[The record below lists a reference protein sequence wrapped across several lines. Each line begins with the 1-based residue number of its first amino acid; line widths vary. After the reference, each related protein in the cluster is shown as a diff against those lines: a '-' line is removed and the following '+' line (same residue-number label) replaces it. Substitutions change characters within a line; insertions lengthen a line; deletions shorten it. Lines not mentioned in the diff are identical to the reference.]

1 MKIKLTSSYIMRT
14 GIFEEIGVVKKLIDG
29 YCQIIGYLIAAAM
42 LLMVILVFGNV
53 VMRYGFNSGF
63 TVSEELSRW
72 LFVWLTFLGAVV
84 ALRDNAHLG
93 TDMLVGKLGP
103 LGKRICMGLSLIG
116 MLYCLW
122 LLFQG
127 SLEQYK
133 VNVDSESPV
142 MEASMGWFYAAG
154 MVFSV
159 FGAPILLLDLYK
171 LLTGQIDDDHLLLMQ
186 ESEESPHGES
196 REPSQH

>member
-1 MKIKLTSSYIMRT
+1 MIDK
-14 GIFEEIGVVKKLIDG
+14 FIGG
-29 YCQIIGYLIAAAM
+29 YCRLIGYLIAAAL
-42 LLMVILVFGNV
+42 LLMVVLVFGNV
-53 VMRYGFNSGF
+53 VMRYAFNSGF

-93 TDMLVGKLGP
+93 TDIVVGKLGP
-103 LGKRICMGLSLIG
+103 LGKRICMGLSLAL

-133 VNVDSESPV
+133 LNVDSDSPV
-142 MEASMGWFYAAG
+142 MEASMGWFYACG

-159 FGAPILLLDLYK
+159 LGAPILLQDLYK
-171 LLTGQIDDDHLLLMQ
+171 LLSGQMDDDHLVLIQ
-186 ESEESPHGES
+186 ESEESAHADGTS
-196 REPSQH
+196 SH

>member
-1 MKIKLTSSYIMRT
+1 M
-14 GIFEEIGVVKKLIDG
+14 IDKFISG
-29 YCQIIGYLIAAAM
+29 YCRLIGYLIAAA
-42 LLMVILVFGNV
+42 LLVMVALVFGNV
-53 VMRYGFNSGF
+53 VMRYAFNSGF

-103 LGKRICMGLSLIG
+103 LGKRICMGLSLVL

-122 LLFQG
+122 LLFKG
-127 SLEQYK
+127 SYEQFK

-142 MEASMGWFYAAG
+142 MEASMGWFYASG
-154 MVFSV
+154 MAFTVL
-159 FGAPILLLDLYK
+159 GAPILLQDIYK
-171 LLTGQIDDDHLLLMQ
+171 LVSGRIDDEHLLLIT
-186 ESEESPHGES
+186 ESEESPHGDADGT
-196 REPSQH
+196 PH

>member
-1 MKIKLTSSYIMRT
+1 M
-14 GIFEEIGVVKKLIDG
+14 VKKLIDG